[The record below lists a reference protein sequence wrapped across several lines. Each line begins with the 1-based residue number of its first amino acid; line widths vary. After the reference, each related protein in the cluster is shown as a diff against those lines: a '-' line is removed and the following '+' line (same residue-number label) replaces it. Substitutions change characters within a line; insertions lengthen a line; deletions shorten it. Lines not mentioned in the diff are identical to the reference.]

1 MPRSIPL
8 RPAPLAL
15 SLSLFASFSAP
26 ALAADPVEQ
35 QMVVIGSRAPTSI
48 SELPGTVW
56 VIEREQLD
64 QQTQAGVPLKEALGQ
79 LIPGLDIGSQ
89 GRTNNGQN
97 LRGRSVLVMI
107 DGVSLN
113 SSRGISRQ
121 FDSIDPFNIERI
133 EVMSGASAVYGGGAT
148 GGIINI
154 VTKKG
159 VGGDTRFNTE
169 LAPAAASRAM
179 RTTTCARRSR
189 SAAATTCSTAA
200 WPSPTRRTARPT
212 TAVATR
218 Y

>member
-1 MPRSIPL
+1 
-8 RPAPLAL
+8 
-15 SLSLFASFSAP
+15 
-26 ALAADPVEQ
+26 
-35 QMVVIGSRAPTSI
+35 MVVIGSRAPTSI

-154 VTKKG
+154 RPRRASAATLAS
-159 VGGDTRFNTE
+159 TPSW
-169 LAPAAASRAM
+169 APAAASRAM